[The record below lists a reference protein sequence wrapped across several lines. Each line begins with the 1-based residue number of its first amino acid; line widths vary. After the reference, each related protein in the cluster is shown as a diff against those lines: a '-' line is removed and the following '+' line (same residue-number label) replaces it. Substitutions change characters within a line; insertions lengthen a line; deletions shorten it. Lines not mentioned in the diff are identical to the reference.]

1 MSEQQNPLGGDSGR
15 GPRDERGD
23 ASGFAS
29 FAQLSQLAQL
39 VSSLD
44 AQGLVSG
51 VGQALTWARESVV
64 TPHASHT
71 DPAQHPECVIC
82 RGMTMVQGAM
92 PAAGPDAAAERG
104 PAMAEPVRWIP
115 VSRLPRWASEA

>member
-1 MSEQQNPLGGDSGR
+1 MSNGPTTSGDGR
-15 GPRDERGD
+15 NGD
-23 ASGFAS
+23 APGFAS

-51 VGQALTWARESVV
+51 VGQALTWARETVV
-64 TPHASHT
+64 TPHAAHT

-82 RGMTMVQGAM
+82 RGMTMVQGAL
-92 PAAGPDAAAERG
+92 PTSAPDTGADDAGRGAAS
-104 PAMAEPVRWIP
+104 VRWIP
-115 VSRLPRWASEA
+115 VTRLPRSCEPDSS